1 MSAADGSL
9 AEATRRI
16 AEESVRQL
24 CMRHHEEYFAKEAAK
39 GSFHADL
46 YLPDNLKV
54 PEYEKIL
61 KSMGY
66 RVTSFSR
73 DSQFVVRVM
82 W

>member
-1 MSAADGSL
+1 
-9 AEATRRI
+9 
-16 AEESVRQL
+16 
-24 CMRHHEEYFAKEAAK
+24 MRHHEDLFAKDAAK

-54 PEYEKIL
+54 TEYEKIL